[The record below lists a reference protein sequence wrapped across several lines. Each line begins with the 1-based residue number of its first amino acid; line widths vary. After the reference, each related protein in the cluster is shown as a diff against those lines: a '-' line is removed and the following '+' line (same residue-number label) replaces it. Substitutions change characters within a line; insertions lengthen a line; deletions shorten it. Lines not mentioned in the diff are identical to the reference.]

1 MTIEKKYFLAK
12 LKEIIDVDFEVELN
26 MKISEIENV
35 DSLTYM
41 TISAWISDKFEIKI
55 TVLEIEKMTT
65 IEDLYNFLN
74 N

>member
-1 MTIEKKYFLAK
+1 MTIDKKYFLAK

-26 MKISEIENV
+26 MKFSEIENV

>member
-1 MTIEKKYFLAK
+1 MTIDKKYFLAK

-26 MKISEIENV
+26 MKFSEIENV

-65 IEDLYNFLN
+65 LEDLYNFLN

>member
-1 MTIEKKYFLAK
+1 MTIDKKYFLAK
-12 LKEIIDVDFEVELN
+12 LKEIIDVDFEVEFN
-26 MKISEIENV
+26 MKFSEIENV